1 MRKIKTALPSSRL
14 VIRRCCEGIVK
25 DVDLKGRLI
34 DATVDFHNLEQQYR
48 DLGTIQ
54 ELYTLKKYI
63 KNSST
68 DPLVTSKLL
77 HS

>member
-34 DATVDFHNLEQQYR
+34 DATVDFHHLEQQYR
-48 DLGTIQ
+48 DLGT
-54 ELYTLKKYI
+54 TV
-63 KNSST
+63 SS
-68 DPLVTSKLL
+68 K
-77 HS
+77 